1 MGGGGEYSLHL
12 QFRYWFLSFPFH
24 LLRHAPKKDKDMIFF
39 LYVDLIKMS
48 LAPGKQNY
56 PMDLFPMENSPGSE
70 HHSEVN
76 KIQRMIYDQLF
87 PTPNLHPNHTPYS
100 RFMNSSLGKE
110 IIQVRW
116 VFGGFISQWLFDSFH
131 IIFSAC
137 HHFRYR
143 DLPYLQGALFEIQH
157 IMHAFD
163 F

>member
-1 MGGGGEYSLHL
+1 
-12 QFRYWFLSFPFH
+12 
-24 LLRHAPKKDKDMIFF
+24 MIFF

-87 PTPNLHPNHTPYS
+87 PTPNPQPPTTLLQYIGNE
-100 RFMNSSLGKE
+100 M
-110 IIQVRW
+110 IQVRW
-116 VFGGFISQWLFDSFH
+116 GGGVISQWLFDSFH

-143 DLPYLQGALFEIQH
+143 VCSHLQGALFEIQH
-157 IMHAFD
+157 IMRLTSTISVMHVFLV
-163 F
+163 FTGYTTV